1 MLIFESNILCCVH
14 FQVNFT
20 NLFKIE
26 ILYTFSWMTPF
37 SIVILGAI
45 IAYKYYSFYSEYKS
59 VDTKTR
65 LKSLLL
71 VSMIDF
77 RRLILCVLF
86 FLKTQWYLLFFIP
99 LAIQMLLLIIIFFD
113 KRHSRID
120 KALLITNEALALF
133 FCAISIILLNYSPL
147 YVDKHVVRATILTLF
162 QWTLAFILVVEICF
176 LTICNIRDL
185 LR

>member
-20 NLFKIE
+20 NLLKIE
-26 ILYTFSWMTPF
+26 ILYTFSWMTPL
-37 SIVILGAI
+37 SIVILVAI
-45 IAYKYYSFYSEYKS
+45 IVYKYYSFYSEYKS
-59 VDTKTR
+59 ADTKTR

-86 FLKTQWYLLFFIP
+86 FFKTQWYLLFFIP
-99 LAIQMLLLIIIFFD
+99 LVIQMLLLMIVLFD
-113 KRHSRID
+113 KKHSRID
-120 KALLITNEALALF
+120 KALLITNETLALF
-133 FCAISIILLNYSPL
+133 FCAISIMLLNYSPL
-147 YVDKHVVRATILTLF
+147 FVDKQVVRTIILAFF
-162 QWTLAFILVVEICF
+162 QWTLALILVVEICF
-176 LTICNIRDL
+176 ITICNIREL